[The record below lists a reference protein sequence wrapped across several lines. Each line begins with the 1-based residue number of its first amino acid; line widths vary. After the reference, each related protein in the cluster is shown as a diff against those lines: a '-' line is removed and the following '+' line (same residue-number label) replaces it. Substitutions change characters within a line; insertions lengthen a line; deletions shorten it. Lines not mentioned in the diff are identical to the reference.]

1 MADFDFSTLVT
12 DRATA
17 DLELLRDLLST
28 PMEDWT
34 EAQLAEFNLA
44 ASKGA
49 YNYTDLNRVT
59 ACMDYLNER
68 LTALGYVTG
77 YQPII
82 VHPEAGPVVDA
93 NTLLLIHGGAVEDAS
108 IYDVPITNSG
118 VTVSQAQSKFG
129 GGSLYFNGAAFL
141 SMVDP
146 SFIPE
151 ERDFTID
158 WWEYRQSATGT
169 STGVDLIDDPGYS
182 NFLARFQGTD
192 YYSAYNSSRWDLSAG
207 SIFQL
212 LQNQWVHTAIVRH
225 NRVVTIYV
233 NGTQIYTYNGPA
245 SYTGLG
251 RVLIGC
257 HAWVNH
263 MDYYTGYIEEYRIS
277 NVARW
282 TGNFTPPT
290 EPYIVER
297 PADGNPTEWL
307 ETDAPTL
314 TQMQRYL
321 GNVSALRGVLE
332 LPEDTAVVPADMVG
346 LTTEEANAI
355 EEILLIISDYLT
367 ALQKIF
373 LRCGAAICGGSSLY
387 FAN

>member
-1 MADFDFSTLVT
+1 MAEFDFATLVT
-12 DRATA
+12 NRSRE
-17 DLELLRDLLST
+17 DLETLREILAA
-28 PMEDWT
+28 PVRDWT
-34 EAQLAEFNLA
+34 AGERQQFNRVA
-44 ASKGA
+44 ARGA

-59 ACMDYLNER
+59 ACMEYLDEG
-68 LTALGYVTG
+68 LTEMGYVTG

-93 NTLLLIHGGAVEDAS
+93 NTQLLIHGGAVEDAS

-146 SFIPE
+146 SFIPGE
-151 ERDFTID
+151 SDFTID

-169 STGVDLIDDPGYS
+169 STSVDLIDDPGYS
-182 NFLARFQGTD
+182 NFLARHQGTT
-192 YYSAYNSSRWDLSAG
+192 YYSAYNSSQWNLSAG

-233 NGTQIYTYNGPA
+233 NGTQIHTYNGPA

-263 MDYYTGYIEEYRIS
+263 TDYYTGYIEEYRIS

-297 PADGNPTEWL
+297 PAEGSPTEWL

-332 LPEDTAVVPADMVG
+332 LPEDTAAVPEGMAG
-346 LTTEEANAI
+346 LTLEEANAI
-355 EEILLIISDYLT
+355 EDILESIEGWIQGMMQAWFYSGEIY
-367 ALQKIF
+367 A
-373 LRCGAAICGGSSLY
+373 GEV
-387 FAN
+387 

>member
-1 MADFDFSTLVT
+1 MAEFDFATLVT
-12 DRATA
+12 NRSRE
-17 DLELLRDLLST
+17 DLETLREILAA
-28 PMEDWT
+28 PVRDWT
-34 EAQLAEFNLA
+34 AGERQQFNRVA
-44 ASKGA
+44 ARGA

-59 ACMDYLNER
+59 ACMEYLNEV
-68 LTALGYVTG
+68 LTEMGYVTG

-146 SFIPE
+146 SFIPGE
-151 ERDFTID
+151 SDFTID

-169 STGVDLIDDPGYS
+169 STSVNLIDDPGYS
-182 NFLARFQGTD
+182 NFLARHQGTT
-192 YYSAYNSSRWDLSAG
+192 YYSAYNSSQWNLSAG

-225 NRVVTIYV
+225 NGVVTIYV

-263 MDYYTGYIEEYRIS
+263 TDYYTGYIEEYRIS

-297 PADGNPTEWL
+297 PAEGSPTEWL
-307 ETDAPTL
+307 EEDVPTL

-321 GNVSALRGVLE
+321 ANVAALRGVLE
-332 LPEDTAVVPADMVG
+332 LPEDTAAVPEDMAG
-346 LTTEEANAI
+346 LTLEEANAI
-355 EEILLIISDYLT
+355 EDILGSIEGWIQGMMQTWFYSGEIY
-367 ALQKIF
+367 A
-373 LRCGAAICGGSSLY
+373 GEV
-387 FAN
+387 

>member
-1 MADFDFSTLVT
+1 MAEFDFATLVT
-12 DRATA
+12 NRSRE
-17 DLELLRDLLST
+17 DLETLREILAA
-28 PMEDWT
+28 PVRDWT
-34 EAQLAEFNLA
+34 AGERQQFNRVA
-44 ASKGA
+44 ARGA

-59 ACMDYLNER
+59 ACMEYLNEV
-68 LTALGYVTG
+68 LTEMGYVTG

-146 SFIPE
+146 SFIPGE
-151 ERDFTID
+151 SDFTID

-169 STGVDLIDDPGYS
+169 STSVNLIDDPGYS
-182 NFLARFQGTD
+182 NFLARHQGTT
-192 YYSAYNSSRWDLSAG
+192 YYSAYNSSQWNLSAG

-225 NRVVTIYV
+225 NGVVTIYV

-263 MDYYTGYIEEYRIS
+263 TDYYTGYIEEYRIS

-297 PADGNPTEWL
+297 PAEGSPTEWL
-307 ETDAPTL
+307 EEDVPTL

-321 GNVSALRGVLE
+321 ANVAALRGVLE
-332 LPEDTAVVPADMVG
+332 LPEDTAEVPESMSG
-346 LTTEEANAI
+346 LTLEGANAI
-355 EEILLIISDYLT
+355 ERILDTIQGWIKNI
-367 ALQKIF
+367 Q
-373 LRCGAAICGGSSLY
+373 AAWFYSGDLY
-387 FAN
+387 SGEV

>member
-1 MADFDFSTLVT
+1 MAEFDFATLVT
-12 DRATA
+12 NRSRE
-17 DLELLRDLLST
+17 DLETLREILAA
-28 PMEDWT
+28 PVRDWT
-34 EAQLAEFNLA
+34 AGERQQFNRVA
-44 ASKGA
+44 ARGA

-59 ACMDYLNER
+59 ACMEYLNEV
-68 LTALGYVTG
+68 LTEMGYVTG

-146 SFIPE
+146 SFIPGE
-151 ERDFTID
+151 SDFTID

-169 STGVDLIDDPGYS
+169 STSVNLIDDPGYS
-182 NFLARFQGTD
+182 NFLARHQGTT
-192 YYSAYNSSRWDLSAG
+192 YYSAYNSSQWNLSAG

-225 NRVVTIYV
+225 NGVVTIYV

-263 MDYYTGYIEEYRIS
+263 TDYYTGYIEEYRIS

-297 PADGNPTEWL
+297 PAEGSPTEWL
-307 ETDAPTL
+307 EEDVPTL

-321 GNVSALRGVLE
+321 ANVAALRGVLE
-332 LPEDTAVVPADMVG
+332 LPEDTVALPADLTG
-346 LTTEEANAI
+346 LTQEEANTI
-355 EEILLIISDYLT
+355 EGVLGIIEGWI
-367 ALQKIF
+367 QNM
-373 LRCGAAICGGSSLY
+373 AAAWFYSGDLY
-387 FAN
+387 SGEV

>member
-1 MADFDFSTLVT
+1 MAEFDFATLVT
-12 DRATA
+12 NRSRE
-17 DLELLRDLLST
+17 DLETLREILAA
-28 PMEDWT
+28 PVRDWT
-34 EAQLAEFNLA
+34 AGERQQFNRVA
-44 ASKGA
+44 ARGA

-59 ACMDYLNER
+59 ACMEYLNEV
-68 LTALGYVTG
+68 LTEMGYVTG

-146 SFIPE
+146 SFIPGE
-151 ERDFTID
+151 SDFTID

-169 STGVDLIDDPGYS
+169 STSVNLIDDPGYS
-182 NFLARFQGTD
+182 NFLARHQGTT
-192 YYSAYNSSRWDLSAG
+192 YYSAYNSSQWNLSAG

-225 NRVVTIYV
+225 NGVVTIYV

-263 MDYYTGYIEEYRIS
+263 TDYYTGYIEEYRIS

-297 PADGNPTEWL
+297 PAEGSPTEWL
-307 ETDAPTL
+307 EEDVPTL

-321 GNVSALRGVLE
+321 ANVAALRGVLE
-332 LPEDTAVVPADMVG
+332 LPEDTVALPADLTG
-346 LTTEEANAI
+346 LTQEEANTI
-355 EEILLIISDYLT
+355 EGVLGIIEGWI
-367 ALQKIF
+367 QNIQ
-373 LRCGAAICGGSSLY
+373 AAWFYSGDLY
-387 FAN
+387 SGEV

>member
-1 MADFDFSTLVT
+1 MSFDFSALIT
-12 DRATA
+12 DRSQA
-17 DLELLRDLLST
+17 DLDTLRALLDVPLA
-28 PMEDWT
+28 DWT
-34 EAQLAEFNLA
+34 VGQLAEFNQVI
-44 ASKGA
+44 SKGA

-59 ACMDYLNER
+59 ACMDYLNEV
-68 LTALGYVTG
+68 LTEMGYVTG

-146 SFIPE
+146 SFIPGE
-151 ERDFTID
+151 SDFTID

-169 STGVDLIDDPGYS
+169 STSVNLIDDPGYS
-182 NFLARFQGTD
+182 NFLARHQGTT
-192 YYSAYNSSRWDLSAG
+192 YYSAYNSSQWNLSAG

-225 NRVVTIYV
+225 NGVVTIYV

-263 MDYYTGYIEEYRIS
+263 TDYYTGYIEEYRIS

-297 PADGNPTEWL
+297 PAEGSPTEWL
-307 ETDAPTL
+307 EEDVPTL

-332 LPEDTAVVPADMVG
+332 LPEDTAAVPEDMAG
-346 LTTEEANAI
+346 LTVEEANAI
-355 EEILLIISDYLT
+355 EDILGSIEGWIQGMMQAWFYSGEIY
-367 ALQKIF
+367 A
-373 LRCGAAICGGSSLY
+373 GEV
-387 FAN
+387 